1 MQKFR
6 AKHLQSGGQ
15 PILLESIPSLHDS
28 DWACCISIDW
38 RGLCRSSADRFFFS
52 DGLGRRFT
60 ILIGGNF
67 FCLGGGLQTGA
78 ANYGYVM
85 AGRFIAGIG

>member
-1 MQKFR
+1 MV
-6 AKHLQSGGQ
+6 ASQSFLNQFHPSTTQIGLVASLLTGG
-15 PILLESIPSLHDS
+15 
-28 DWACCISIDW
+28 AFGGA
-38 RGLCRSSADRFFFS
+38 GLAGFFS

-60 ILIGGNF
+60 ILIGGVF